1 MPGSNGRR
9 ASYRRDGGGDEAREA
24 SREGGARSGGKK
36 QSLRIYGRPNED
48 YRRHRITR
56 RAVEAM
62 DGFQEVILLDTHVVV
77 WLASDP
83 AKLSRTASDAIREA
97 SREGGTAISAITL
110 WELAWLMTNG
120 RLDISGT
127 VEAFVEE
134 IAARMAVRPITAKV
148 AVLANQFPPSY
159 PGDPCD
165 RLIGAT
171 ALAEG
176 MRLVTKDRNIR
187 SSKQVKT
194 IW

>member
-1 MPGSNGRR
+1 M
-9 ASYRRDGGGDEAREA
+9 
-24 SREGGARSGGKK
+24 
-36 QSLRIYGRPNED
+36 
-48 YRRHRITR
+48 
-56 RAVEAM
+56 
-62 DGFQEVILLDTHVVV
+62 ILLDTHVVV

-83 AKLSRTASDAIREA
+83 GKLSRKASAAIREA

-127 VEAFVEE
+127 VEAFLEE
-134 IAARMAVRPITAKV
+134 IAARTVVRHITAKI

-176 MRLVTKDRNIR
+176 IPLVTKDRNIR

>member
-1 MPGSNGRR
+1 M
-9 ASYRRDGGGDEAREA
+9 
-24 SREGGARSGGKK
+24 
-36 QSLRIYGRPNED
+36 
-48 YRRHRITR
+48 
-56 RAVEAM
+56 
-62 DGFQEVILLDTHVVV
+62 ILLDTHVIV

-83 AKLSRTASDAIREA
+83 GKLSRKASDAIREA

-134 IAARMAVRPITAKV
+134 IAARTAVRPITAKV
-148 AVLANQFPPSY
+148 AVLANQFPPNY

-176 MRLVTKDRNIR
+176 MPLVTKDRNIR
-187 SSKQVKT
+187 SSRQVKT

>member
-1 MPGSNGRR
+1 M
-9 ASYRRDGGGDEAREA
+9 
-24 SREGGARSGGKK
+24 
-36 QSLRIYGRPNED
+36 
-48 YRRHRITR
+48 
-56 RAVEAM
+56 
-62 DGFQEVILLDTHVVV
+62 ILLDTHVIV

-83 AKLSRTASDAIREA
+83 GKLSRTASDAIREA
-97 SREGGTAISAITL
+97 TREGGTAISAITL

-134 IAARMAVRPITAKV
+134 IAARTAVRPITAKV
-148 AVLANQFPPSY
+148 AVLANQFLPSY

-176 MRLVTKDRNIR
+176 MPLVTKDRNIR

>member
-1 MPGSNGRR
+1 
-9 ASYRRDGGGDEAREA
+9 
-24 SREGGARSGGKK
+24 
-36 QSLRIYGRPNED
+36 
-48 YRRHRITR
+48 
-56 RAVEAM
+56 M
-62 DGFQEVILLDTHVVV
+62 DGFQEVILLDTHVVL

-127 VEAFVEE
+127 VESFVEE